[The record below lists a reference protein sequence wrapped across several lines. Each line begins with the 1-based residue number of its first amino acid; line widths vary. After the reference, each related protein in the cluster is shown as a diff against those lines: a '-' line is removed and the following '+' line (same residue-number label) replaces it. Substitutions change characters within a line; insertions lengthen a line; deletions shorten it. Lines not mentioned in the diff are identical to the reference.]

1 MSCIQEVTL
10 LPDSSFIWTG
20 SVHVSPSEEVVMY
33 PFWLMATNIPSL
45 YIRNDQLIDT
55 ACTRVFHDWPSTDVV
70 NTHNILWFIC
80 DLADLCGFWLF
91 NTGSGDRTNRLIR
104 HYQRIK
110 RFLFRGCS
118 PHFPHRVDSDRILLF
133 VSAPYPQFSKTTKA
147 ETWPAIYFRPS
158 PAAYLARRGVISTR
172 HDFSCRQGATPS
184 TAVIR

>member
-1 MSCIQEVTL
+1 MVQQDLGACDKDRNLSPHFPHSCWEIFNAL
-10 LPDSSFIWTG
+10 LVIKTTERIYNTENKWNMVKFTHISNYSD
-20 SVHVSPSEEVVMY
+20 
-33 PFWLMATNIPSL
+33 LM
-45 YIRNDQLIDT
+45 
-55 ACTRVFHDWPSTDVV
+55 
-70 NTHNILWFIC
+70 
-80 DLADLCGFWLF
+80 GFTIF
-91 NTGSGDRTNRLIR
+91 KCGSGYRTNRLIR